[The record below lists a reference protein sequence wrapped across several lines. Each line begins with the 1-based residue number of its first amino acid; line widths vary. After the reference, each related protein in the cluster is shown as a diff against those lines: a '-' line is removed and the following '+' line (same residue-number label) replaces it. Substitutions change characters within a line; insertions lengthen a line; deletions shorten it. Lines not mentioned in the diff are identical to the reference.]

1 MSKTLIIVL
10 VVVALIALVGGGLA
24 WAKHRGYC
32 RHGGLGYV
40 QERLSEKLALD
51 ASQQEKLQTLGGT
64 VAGLRDQ
71 WLESRRQGR
80 GELLELLT
88 ASTLDRERA
97 ESLLETR
104 HRAWQEHGR
113 DLVAAFGDFSDSLSK
128 EQREQLR
135 GIIEKRRVWHRPAWS
150 H

>member
-51 ASQQEKLQTLGGT
+51 AAQQEKLQTLGGCGNAGDIPDNKERSYKT
-64 VAGLRDQ
+64 VETLSPRQHYKQEQASKFGRVLR
-71 WLESRRQGR
+71 
-80 GELLELLT
+80 
-88 ASTLDRERA
+88 
-97 ESLLETR
+97 
-104 HRAWQEHGR
+104 
-113 DLVAAFGDFSDSLSK
+113 
-128 EQREQLR
+128 
-135 GIIEKRRVWHRPAWS
+135 
-150 H
+150 